1 MPGALKNMTEN
12 IPETK
17 NAKRR
22 LPRKPGKSHTS
33 DSIRK
38 EFHDFIAEQTAK
50 RGSELRSRM
59 AAARVKDL
67 LEHQLAML
75 RLTRQMNKLLGDL
88 NNHESKVNKTSERG
102 KKSCK
107 ANKSKEYVIFSGG
120 PKGLEYTS
128 LTKSDTGTFRM
139 EIDVTGINPESIHIS
154 TENKKIMHVKALTAG
169 VRRTLKIVSPD
180 GIDID
185 DIIIHYPKHGILVLE
200 AP

>member
-1 MPGALKNMTEN
+1 
-12 IPETK
+12 
-17 NAKRR
+17 
-22 LPRKPGKSHTS
+22 
-33 DSIRK
+33 
-38 EFHDFIAEQTAK
+38 
-50 RGSELRSRM
+50 M

-88 NNHESKVNKTSERG
+88 KGHESKANNTSKRG

-139 EIDVTGINPESIHIS
+139 EIDVSGISPENVHIS
-154 TENKKIMHVKALTAG
+154 TENNKTMHVKALTAG
-169 VRRTLKIVSPD
+169 ARKTLKIISPD